1 MPLTEMS
8 TVFILKESGISYK
21 IFNIIRFGI
30 SYKTIRFFICIHA
43 AMCVFSLLY
52 SNTVVKTKMVSCN
65 FLFFFSVLIVVVMFI
80 LFITIVF
87 V

>member
-8 TVFILKESGISYK
+8 NVFILKESGISYK

>member
-8 TVFILKESGISYK
+8 TVFILKKSGISYK